1 MNASL
6 ENFYPAI
13 EFIIK
18 RELGVLGSYTK
29 NRKRKVCHNYFFY
42 FFLDKSRLLLVLFNI
57 LRFEFKVNIDQNS
70 GMFILDHKSNKYS
83 SYFST
88 LTGKDLNLYKYRSK
102 SFFKYLFFLVTNKN
116 IDKKKL
122 FNDAKIVLHFIFK
135 YRKKYPLPVSNKLIN
150 FFIYFLNYSMLFD
163 LSVPSSVFVSDDIS
177 VERLA
182 VSLVANKN
190 KIPVIYGQISFLNF
204 NPPPFFVDVAL
215 LKSREAIEY
224 FINKAKVVYQVE
236 KVEWDRI
243 KIRKIP
249 HNVSSIGILT
259 NNFLNRDKLLEFI
272 KIIRKKYPDALIC
285 IRYHPRTRKKLDL
298 SAYGIL
304 ESEAQESLKEFSK
317 KYDYVVASRTS
328 SQTEALIN
336 GCPVLQVSG
345 MDNGGFDNNVGNR
358 IVIGCK
364 LDNFYF
370 FDEELINKFY
380 LDEKWKK
387 FMEKSFSADK
397 NINLA
402 SKNELKKYLKN
413 YLQ

>member
-1 MNASL
+1 MNTSL

-18 RELGVLGSYTK
+18 REQNALEVYAE
-29 NRKRKVCHNYFFY
+29 NRKRKVCHSSLFY
-42 FFLDKSRLLLVLFNI
+42 FFLDKFRLLLVLFNI
-57 LRFEFKVNIDQNS
+57 LKFEFKVDINQNS
-70 GMFILDHKSNKYS
+70 RVLVLDHKSNKYS
-83 SYFST
+83 YYLSA
-88 LTGKDLNLYKYRSK
+88 LIEKDLNSYEYRSK

-122 FNDAKIVLHFIFK
+122 LNDTKTALHFIFK
-135 YRKKYPLPVSNKLIN
+135 YRKKYPLPVSNKLID
-150 FFIYFLNYSMLFD
+150 FFIYFLNYSILFD
-163 LSVPSSVFVSDDIS
+163 LPAPFLVFISDDIS

-182 VSLVANKN
+182 VSFVANKN

-215 LKSREAIEY
+215 LKSKEAIEY
-224 FINKAKVVYQVE
+224 FINKAKIVHQVE
-236 KVEWDRI
+236 KVEWDSV

-249 HNVSSIGILT
+249 QNISSIGILT
-259 NNFLNRDKLLEFI
+259 NNFLNQDKLLEFI

-285 IRYHPRTRKKLDL
+285 IRYHPRTRKKLNL

-304 ESEAQESLKEFSK
+304 EPEAQESLKEFSK

-328 SQTEALIN
+328 SQTEVLIN

-345 MDNGGFDNNVGNR
+345 MDNGGFDDNVENR

-364 LDNFYF
+364 LEDFYF
-370 FDEELINKFY
+370 LNEELINEFY
-380 LDEKWKK
+380 LDKEWKENMK
-387 FMEKSFSADK
+387 KTFSIK
-397 NINLA
+397 ENINLT
-402 SKNELKKYLKN
+402 SEEDLKKYLKN
-413 YLQ
+413 YL